1 VAVGSA
7 DSCRI
12 GAQITH
18 GDDEESEA
26 RLLESLTALVQRRAE
41 PEPAPPV
48 ALPRPGGLELQ
59 TVMLPRDAFFGTT
72 EQVCRRDAVGRVAA
86 EILTPYPPGVPAVA
100 PGEVI
105 TAQVLDYLATGVAA
119 GMLVPDAV
127 DSSLATLRVVA

>member
-1 VAVGSA
+1 
-7 DSCRI
+7 
-12 GAQITH
+12 
-18 GDDEESEA
+18 
-26 RLLESLTALVQRRAE
+26 
-41 PEPAPPV
+41 
-48 ALPRPGGLELQ
+48 
-59 TVMLPRDAFFGTT
+59 MLPRDAFFGTT